1 MARRQRLWVAGLV
14 MLGVVFAQIVTA
26 AHACSLA
33 VSTSQAPTPVV
44 QLADEAMPVDCTAMA
59 KRVAT
64 SANVCESHC
73 DYGQQIDVHP
83 DVPIAGISPQPA
95 LTVRP
100 MLPLAPDLLGATF
113 LYAQS
118 TAPPVSILFSRFL
131 I

>member
-1 MARRQRLWVAGLV
+1 MVRRRRQWVAGLM

-26 AHACSLA
+26 AHACTLA
-33 VSTSQAPTPVV
+33 VATSATTAQV
-44 QLADEAMPVDCTAMA
+44 QSADEAMPVDCAAMA
-59 KRVAT
+59 KRVAA

-83 DVPIAGISPQPA
+83 DVPVAGIAPQPA
-95 LTVRP
+95 LTVHP
-100 MLPLAPDLLGATF
+100 MLPLVPELPGATF
-113 LYAQS
+113 LYTRS